1 VRISNER
8 QKSNGGK
15 IYVQS
20 NLMSLL
26 SGENNN
32 QADSLQGGE
41 FVDVAPD
48 QITPMKASSAFDQ
61 SNVESSNETSNNISQ
76 NLRFLN
82 DQ

>member
-1 VRISNER
+1 MSISNER

-26 SGENNN
+26 SGEHNN
-32 QADSLQGGE
+32 QEDSLQGGE
-41 FVDVAPD
+41 FVDAAPD
-48 QITPMKASSAFDQ
+48 HITPMKASSAFDH

-76 NLRFLN
+76 NLNFLN